1 LGKGRDG
8 GLVEGSGFTVK
19 LVRMGEKGEN
29 SEEHVNPQ
37 SNKGGENYV
46 AWGRWVMAAGVVH
59 PCSDG

>member
-1 LGKGRDG
+1 
-8 GLVEGSGFTVK
+8 VEGSGFTVK